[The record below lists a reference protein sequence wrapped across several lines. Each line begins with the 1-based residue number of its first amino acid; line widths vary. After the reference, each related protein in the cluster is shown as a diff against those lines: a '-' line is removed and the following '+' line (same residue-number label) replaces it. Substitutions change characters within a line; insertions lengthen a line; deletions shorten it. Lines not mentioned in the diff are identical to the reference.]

1 MANNF
6 FTGYIIEVNPKEII
20 KMINNVQFTGNP
32 AKSLEK
38 GIKVA
43 TDAMESFAA
52 SRQNIS
58 KDALNSD
65 ALQNIAKESVAISKK
80 PFQSAPKL
88 EDSMIERADSYALSH
103 GTPKEQINTGKLD
116 YLA

>member
-1 MANNF
+1 
-6 FTGYIIEVNPKEII
+6 
-20 KMINNVQFTGNP
+20 MINNIQFTGNP

-58 KDALNSD
+58 KEALKSD
-65 ALQNIAKESVAISKK
+65 VAQNIAKESAAISKK

-88 EDSMIERADSYALSH
+88 DDTMIERADSYALSH
-103 GTPKEQINTGKLD
+103 GIPKEQINTGKID

>member
-1 MANNF
+1 
-6 FTGYIIEVNPKEII
+6 
-20 KMINNVQFTGNP
+20 MINNIQFTGNP

-52 SRQNIS
+52 SRQNIDVAQ
-58 KDALNSD
+58 K
-65 ALQNIAKESVAISKK
+65 IAKESAAISKK

-88 EDSMIERADSYALSH
+88 DDTMIERADSYALSH
-103 GTPKEQINTGKLD
+103 GIPKEQINTGKID